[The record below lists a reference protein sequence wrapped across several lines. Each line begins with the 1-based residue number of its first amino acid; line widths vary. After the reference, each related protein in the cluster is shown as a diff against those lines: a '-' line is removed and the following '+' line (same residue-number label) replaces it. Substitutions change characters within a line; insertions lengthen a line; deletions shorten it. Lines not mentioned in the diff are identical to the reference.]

1 MKNTKYV
8 FFFTKRKKKQDISV
22 VLLIKMYKKFVNFFF
37 FLCLWSS
44 VYTVGIRGDE
54 SEGKFSPEAGI
65 RDGDVEKFRGRG
77 GKRGNSLRT
86 FSTLLTSQLEKR
98 ECKWK
103 EKNKS
108 EKINKNKALSNK
120 VSYLFFFFVS
130 IA

>member
-1 MKNTKYV
+1 
-8 FFFTKRKKKQDISV
+8 
-22 VLLIKMYKKFVNFFF
+22 
-37 FLCLWSS
+37 
-44 VYTVGIRGDE
+44 VGIRGDE

-120 VSYLFFFFVS
+120 VSYLFFFLFP
-130 IA
+130 